1 MTYDTRTLIEIL
13 KSSWELYRVRLD
25 KTLYLILF
33 CKVNVISKLHIHINL
48 LCAKIRC
55 FFESTKYL
63 ATNLIQTLVL
73 SELGTEYS
81 TEEIIKNIQTLFM

>member
-1 MTYDTRTLIEIL
+1 M
-13 KSSWELYRVRLD
+13 
-25 KTLYLILF
+25 
-33 CKVNVISKLHIHINL
+33 

>member
-1 MTYDTRTLIEIL
+1 M
-13 KSSWELYRVRLD
+13 
-25 KTLYLILF
+25 
-33 CKVNVISKLHIHINL
+33 

-73 SELGTEYS
+73 QVLLVGLQLLMVECILA
-81 TEEIIKNIQTLFM
+81 TLSH